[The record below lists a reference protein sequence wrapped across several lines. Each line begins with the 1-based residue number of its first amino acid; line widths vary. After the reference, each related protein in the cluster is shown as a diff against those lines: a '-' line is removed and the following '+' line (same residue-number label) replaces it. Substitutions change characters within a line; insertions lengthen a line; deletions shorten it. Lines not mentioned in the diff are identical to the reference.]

1 VEALTEVWALG
12 GVPVHLK
19 RNADFEARELYY
31 SLQAK
36 VKWKVWK
43 NDSVHFRFSNP
54 IHEVTTTSLSDTI
67 QERYYADQHR
77 KDVREVVYM
86 SSIRVACAL
95 SIIAFFCLSVV
106 MTPAQKSSRTRDA
119 ARHSGKAAETFT
131 EIMNVKDKAIPKELL
146 DTAEAIAVFPG
157 VIKAA
162 FIVGGRG
169 GQGVISR
176 RVKGGW
182 SAPAFFNLGGGSF
195 GPQIGAQRTD
205 YVLLIMNPSGLE
217 GLLKDK
223 FELGGEAGIAAGP
236 VGREAAAST
245 NPRLDAG
252 ILSYSRSKGAFIG
265 AALKGAVISPDNDL
279 NEAIYGKK
287 ADAILTGASMTFAQM
302 PASVRIFPRTLVRY
316 SIK

>member
-1 VEALTEVWALG
+1 MSTVRISCAAVLVALLV
-12 GVPVHLK
+12 
-19 RNADFEARELYY
+19 
-31 SLQAK
+31 
-36 VKWKVWK
+36 
-43 NDSVHFRFSNP
+43 
-54 IHEVTTTSLSDTI
+54 LSAVI
-67 QERYYADQHR
+67 
-77 KDVREVVYM
+77 
-86 SSIRVACAL
+86 
-95 SIIAFFCLSVV
+95 
-106 MTPAQKSSRTRDA
+106 TPAQKKSRNEDA
-119 ARHSGKAAETFT
+119 ARHASDAAKTFT

-162 FIVGGRG
+162 FLVGGRG

-205 YVLLIMNPSGLE
+205 YVLLIMNPNGLE

-223 FELGGEAGIAAGP
+223 FELGGEASIAAGP

-252 ILSYSRSKGAFIG
+252 ILSYSRSKGVFVG

-287 ADAILTGASMTFAQM
+287 ADAVLQGPSLTFSQM
-302 PASVRIFPRTLVRY
+302 PPQVRIFPRTLVRY
-316 SIK
+316 SIR

>member
-1 VEALTEVWALG
+1 M
-12 GVPVHLK
+12 
-19 RNADFEARELYY
+19 F
-31 SLQAK
+31 
-36 VKWKVWK
+36 
-43 NDSVHFRFSNP
+43 
-54 IHEVTTTSLSDTI
+54 
-67 QERYYADQHR
+67 
-77 KDVREVVYM
+77 
-86 SSIRVACAL
+86 SIRTLCAVIL
-95 SIIAFFCLSVV
+95 AGLLAMSAVI
-106 MTPAQKSSRTRDA
+106 TPAQNKNRTKDA
-119 ARHSGKAAETFT
+119 ARHAGDASETFT
-131 EIMNVKDKAIPKELL
+131 DIMNVKDKAIPQELL

-162 FIVGGRG
+162 FLVGGRG

-195 GPQIGAQRTD
+195 GPQIGAQKTD
-205 YVLLIMNPSGLE
+205 YILLIMNESGLN

-223 FELGGEAGIAAGP
+223 FELGGEASIAAGP

-265 AALKGAVISPDNDL
+265 AALKGAVITPDNDL
-279 NEAIYGKK
+279 NEAIYKKK
-287 ADAILTGASMTFAQM
+287 ADELLKGPGMAVGEM

-316 SIK
+316 SIR